1 MKIED
6 VEKLEEN
13 RHDSLGF
20 ADDSVVSDKLDMVLK
35 DALAALRAE
44 AWHPIEKAEELGAK
58 DGRWVI
64 VMHER
69 WSQASWI
76 WAGWVDYDSRPINGI
91 THFRFINPPEN

>member
-1 MKIED
+1 MKIEL
-6 VEKLEEN
+6 VEVIERIFTSNDIEGIKFWAPAIVEL
-13 RHDSLGF
+13 
-20 ADDSVVSDKLDMVLK
+20 
-35 DALAALRAE
+35 LRAE